1 MGFEDGRIRMI
12 LWIGEWKLEIVRMG
26 FEDGRIN

>member
-12 LWIGEWKLEIVRMG
+12 LWIGAVNN
-26 FEDGRIN
+26 GRESSMRNRYLP